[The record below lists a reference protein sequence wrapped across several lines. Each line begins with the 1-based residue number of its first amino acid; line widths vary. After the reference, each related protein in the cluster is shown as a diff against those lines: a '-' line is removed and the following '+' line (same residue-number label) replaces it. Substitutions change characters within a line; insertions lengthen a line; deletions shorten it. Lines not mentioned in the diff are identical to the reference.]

1 MSRRHISRTSPNEE
15 EQSSSSFRIPEPTTT
30 CSTVNTTICTG
41 FTPISNS
48 VPPGLNIRNNRGA
61 FAFINDTNNCA
72 PNNNNND
79 NRNFLFPT
87 DRFNPSLLQPNI
99 SPYANIISNDPRLH
113 SASAILSSPLRQHN
127 SMGINANGTIFDRF
141 LQPFPAPQGT
151 SAMNS
156 SSVPMISVA
165 SVTPTIPTAGHTSL
179 LPMAAAN
186 NAGLSASSFIPPPL
200 VNDQSPYRYLL
211 SFEQQAKI
219 AHEAAM
225 HYANLTEHLM
235 EHARNA
241 AAAENMP
248 LPPLPQAVVSMVQK
262 YDQQKESIQN
272 LQQQKQE
279 DERKNLHPTYLT
291 LGNMVPFTHSDTIT
305 NRNTFDQQ
313 QSPSGLLKQKRSS
326 PFTSALSEPVVKTR
340 HADNIS
346 NTDTSRSESDSSNKT
361 AAEILP
367 VLSPHPYCAAPT
379 ENNYEQQHNE
389 VEMNESGRKNTAEM
403 ISQPIITPLRTIQE
417 RFNKLNPKCGTKTND
432 SSGVTHLSL
441 TSSDRST
448 SERTHPM
455 SKNTSRNDS
464 INADATSTL
473 SQLHLDSGISMSLN
487 STNKRE
493 QISLDKPSWST
504 SFTVSNIL
512 VGNEGRDGIDV
523 LKHVTEPT
531 AMMLNQTRASSPRA
545 TTKLPVMPAQNVL
558 PYPVSQQTIQ
568 NCINHMVQTPGPS
581 TIPASFKSLPGYT
594 ITTSGILITPD
605 GRPLPSAVYNCFGIP
620 RQALASLDSNQEED
634 DRLCAVCGDKASGNH
649 YSVPSCEG
657 CKGFF
662 RRTIQKKIEYVCYK
676 QGNCIVDQKNRNRCQ
691 SCRFKKCLQLGM
703 RQESVRLDRNRRRKK
718 DENREKEMEMIEEMK
733 KLKATV
739 VSAYRE
745 TFPPGLIIN
754 NRAEAVERIHIF
766 LNNIPIM
773 KEINAKDLEKVIDN
787 GVYAALTLRTS
798 FTNENYE
805 AILGVGS
812 EAIAQCV
819 NGLGFEVKE
828 EEMAILTAFC
838 SLQNCVGMTDSEKI
852 QNIGAKLCN
861 CLRVHLTA
869 SCDGVNEI
877 ICKCIMSVTALMLM
891 QANT

>member
-1 MSRRHISRTSPNEE
+1 MYWIHTN
-15 EQSSSSFRIPEPTTT
+15 QQ
-30 CSTVNTTICTG
+30 
-41 FTPISNS
+41 S

-545 TTKLPVMPAQNVL
+545 TTKVPVMPAQNVL
-558 PYPVSQQTIQ
+558 PHPVSQQTIQ
-568 NCINHMVQTPGPS
+568 NCINHMVQIPGPS

-649 YSVPSCEG
+649 YSVP
-657 CKGFF
+657 
-662 RRTIQKKIEYVCYK
+662 VA
-676 QGNCIVDQKNRNRCQ
+676 
-691 SCRFKKCLQLGM
+691 
-703 RQESVRLDRNRRRKK
+703 K
-718 DENREKEMEMIEEMK
+718 DAKEKEMEMIEEMK